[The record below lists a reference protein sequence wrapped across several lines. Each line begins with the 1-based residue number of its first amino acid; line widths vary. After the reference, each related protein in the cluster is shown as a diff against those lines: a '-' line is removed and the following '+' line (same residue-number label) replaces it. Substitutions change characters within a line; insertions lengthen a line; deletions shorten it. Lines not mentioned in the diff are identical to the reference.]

1 MQCSM
6 RSIRPQNK
14 KEAQIASFF
23 NYFLGKGLFLF
34 IH

>member
-6 RSIRPQNK
+6 RSICTQKK

-23 NYFLGKGLFLF
+23 IHFLGKGLFLF